1 MTTGPGHDRW
11 ADAVGAYA
19 LGALPEDERAGFEVH
34 AEACADCRAELDE
47 LRMATEALPASAVPM
62 RPPAAL
68 KARIMAEVE
77 REAALLAAAGPQADR
92 PPLRE
97 PSERRSRSRWR
108 GWFQLPT
115 GAVAALACAALLIGL
130 GAGALLFGSSSD
142 GAHTVQF
149 SMDRAQAPTAVA
161 ELDVSN
167 DNAVLVARGLPA
179 PSKGRVYQVWLK
191 RPGHAPEPTAALFS
205 PRKDGSATASVPGS
219 LKGVEA
225 VMVSAEPPGGS
236 PAPTSAPILTANMT

>member
-1 MTTGPGHDRW
+1 MSAPGHDRW
-11 ADAVGAYA
+11 DDAVGAYA
-19 LGALPEDERAGFEVH
+19 LGALPEDERAGFEAH
-34 AEACADCRAELDE
+34 AATCADCRAELDE
-47 LRMATEALPASAVPM
+47 LRVAAEALPASAVPM

-92 PPLRE
+92 APVKARRE
-97 PSERRSRSRWR
+97 SRWR
-108 GWFQLPT
+108 DWFRLPV
-115 GAVAALACAALLIGL
+115 GAVAALACTALLVGL
-130 GAGALLFGSSSD
+130 GAGALLFGSSS
-142 GAHTVQF
+142 GGHTVPF
-149 SMDRAQAPTAVA
+149 ARDRAQAPTAVA

-179 PSKGRVYQVWLK
+179 PRDGRVYQVWLK
-191 RPGHAPEPTAALFS
+191 RPGQAPEPTAALFS
-205 PRKDGSATASVPGS
+205 PRKDGSATTTVPGS

-236 PAPTSAPILTANMT
+236 PAPTSAPILTATMT